1 MTSPF
6 DVLARA
12 RQLATGSPLDV
23 DAPDLSP
30 RCATEA
36 EFDRL
41 VTGYYKFIHEEISG
55 DISFLAQM
63 QRTPE
68 SDSIRRLLYHL
79 RTAAQHSDNDT
90 AVRVAHD
97 WRSKYS
103 SPQAAADSLAAA
115 LGRALGELGSLA
127 LRVARDP
134 DAAARWSEVLAVDT
148 GTIFSAVVSD
158 LGLQF
163 TPANQRRM
171 VRLVDKRLEVQPRS
185 GDRRALVAEYCVQE
199 VLSDR
204 RPLPVPYYQVL
215 DSLGLL
221 GAPGASGAV
230 LVAHSVA
237 EIAPALQEDAFLAR
251 VKETWL
257 VAAAS

>member
-1 MTSPF
+1 MTNPF
-6 DVLARA
+6 DVLSRA

-23 DAPDLSP
+23 DPPDLSP

-36 EFDRL
+36 ELDRL
-41 VTGYYKFIHEEISG
+41 VTGYYKFFHEEISG
-55 DISFLAQM
+55 DFSFLAQT

-68 SDSIRRLLYHL
+68 SDNVRRLLYHL
-79 RTAAQHSDNDT
+79 RTAAQHSDNQR
-90 AVRVAHD
+90 AVRVAQD
-97 WRSKYS
+97 WRARYS

-115 LGRALGELGSLA
+115 LVRALGELGSCA
-127 LRVARDP
+127 LGVARDP
-134 DAAARWSEVLAVDT
+134 GAAARWSDVLAVDT
-148 GTIFSAVVSD
+148 GTIFSAVVAD

-185 GDRRALVAEYCVQE
+185 GDRRTLVAEYCVQE

-204 RPLPVPYYQVL
+204 RPLPVPYHQVL

-221 GAPGASGAV
+221 GKPGASGAV

-237 EIAPALQEDAFLAR
+237 EISPALHTDAFIAR
-251 VKETWL
+251 VKETWR